1 MSQMDFSDTYSPS
14 RADSSTSS
22 LGLMPFGFPAKT
34 NYDAN
39 ESLIQIRSENF
50 EKKVVEKEEDIWKR
64 PPPDFRRQCYAPK
77 PPRRNAVESMRPWLY
92 GTIPGQRE
100 IIKRP
105 RRKVIPHLLQPQRE
119 EEKKFETYYHIDRP
133 FTAKKKSVI
142 EGMYEAG
149 EYENPKPHDF
159 RGYPPLKTLGLP
171 EFIQSEDK
179 DPFNIKFHTDR
190 LNIIHG
196 SRVDK
201 ATDRDIKGRQMAP
214 PKTPEPSWDVKYIL
228 DKPPWPIKN
237 EAYTRH
243 RLKHRP
249 AASAFMERVTHELNH
264 RWAREQY
271 EKRLAL
277 VSAASR

>member
-77 PPRRNAVESMRPWLY
+77 PPRRNAVESMKPWLY

-100 IIKRP
+100 VIKRP
-105 RRKVIPHLLQPQRE
+105 RRKVIPHLLQPQKE
-119 EEKKFETYYHIDRP
+119 EEKKFEAYYHIDRP

-149 EYENPKPHDF
+149 EYENPRPHDF
-159 RGYPPLKTLGLP
+159 RG
-171 EFIQSEDK
+171 
-179 DPFNIKFHTDR
+179 
-190 LNIIHG
+190 
-196 SRVDK
+196 
-201 ATDRDIKGRQMAP
+201 
-214 PKTPEPSWDVKYIL
+214 
-228 DKPPWPIKN
+228 
-237 EAYTRH
+237 
-243 RLKHRP
+243 
-249 AASAFMERVTHELNH
+249 
-264 RWAREQY
+264 
-271 EKRLAL
+271 
-277 VSAASR
+277 VSIYLEMFFSL